1 MKNKIKDIMT
11 SDVHIILPD
20 CIVQEAAQKMLKLGV
35 GALPVC
41 DGEKILGIVTD
52 RDITLRAVAS
62 GRDIQNTKAREI
74 MSSPIVYCF
83 ENQDIEEVS
92 RIMEVKQIRRL
103 VVLNQEKKL
112 VGIVSLGDVAV
123 KTGRDDLAGEIL
135 EKVSMT
141 STPEIW
147 PTGL

>member
-1 MKNKIKDIMT
+1 MKSKIKEIMT
-11 SDVHIILPD
+11 IGVHVIEPECNL
-20 CIVQEAAQKMLKLGV
+20 QEAAQKMMNLNV

-41 DGEKILGIVTD
+41 DGKKLLGIVTD

-62 GRDIQNTKAREI
+62 GNDIHNTKAREI

-83 ENQDIEEVS
+83 EDQEIEEVS

-112 VGIVSLGDVAV
+112 VGIVSLGDIAV

-135 EKVSMT
+135 EKVSMN
-141 STPEIW
+141 STH
-147 PTGL
+147 THL

>member
-1 MKNKIKDIMT
+1 MKSKIKDIMT
-11 SDVHIILPD
+11 SDVHVILPE
-20 CIVQEAAQKMLKLGV
+20 CNIQEAAQKMMNLDV

-41 DGEKILGIVTD
+41 DGKKLLGIVTD
-52 RDITLRAVAS
+52 RDIALRAVAS
-62 GRDIQNTKAREI
+62 GCDIHNTKAREI

-112 VGIVSLGDVAV
+112 VGIVSLGDIAV

-141 STPEIW
+141 SAHTQAAFI
-147 PTGL
+147 

>member
-1 MKNKIKDIMT
+1 MKSKIKDIMT
-11 SDVHIILPD
+11 SDVHVILPE
-20 CIVQEAAQKMLKLGV
+20 CNIQEAAQKMLNLDV

-52 RDITLRAVAS
+52 RDITLRAVAL
-62 GRDIQNTKAREI
+62 GRDIQNAKAREI

-92 RIMEVKQIRRL
+92 RIMEVQQIRRL
-103 VVLNQEKKL
+103 VVLSQEKKL

-141 STPEIW
+141 STPETW
-147 PTGL
+147 PTGP

>member
-1 MKNKIKDIMT
+1 MKSKIKEIMT
-11 SDVHIILPD
+11 IDVHVIQPD
-20 CIVQEAAQKMLKLGV
+20 CNLQEAAQKMKKLNV
-35 GALPVC
+35 GALPIC
-41 DGEKILGIVTD
+41 DGKKLLGIVTD

-62 GRDIQNTKAREI
+62 GCDIQNTKAREI

-83 ENQDIEEVS
+83 EDQDIEEVS

-103 VVLNQEKKL
+103 VVLNKEKKL

-141 STPEIW
+141 STH
-147 PTGL
+147 THL

>member
-1 MKNKIKDIMT
+1 MKSKIKEIMT
-11 SDVHIILPD
+11 IDVHV
-20 CIVQEAAQKMLKLGV
+20 IVPECNLQEAAQKMMNLNV

-41 DGEKILGIVTD
+41 DGKKLLGIVTD

-62 GRDIQNTKAREI
+62 GNDIHNTKAREI
-74 MSSPIVYCF
+74 MSSPLVYCF
-83 ENQDIEEVS
+83 EDQEIEEVS

-112 VGIVSLGDVAV
+112 VGIVSLGDIAV

-135 EKVSMT
+135 EKVSMN
-141 STPEIW
+141 STH
-147 PTGL
+147 THL